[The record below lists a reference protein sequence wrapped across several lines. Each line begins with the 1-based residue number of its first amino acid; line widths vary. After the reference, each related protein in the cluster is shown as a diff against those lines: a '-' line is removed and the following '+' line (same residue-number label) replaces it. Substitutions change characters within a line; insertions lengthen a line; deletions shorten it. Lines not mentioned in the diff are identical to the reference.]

1 MQLISSIPSSYELIE
16 DLLSPDLLSSRKV
29 FGWPGTTSCDIY
41 RMKSSGKPLPRFR
54 NFLTLSPGSGFVGF
68 SDKIPWISLTSFF
81 VNLVYS

>member
-29 FGWPGTTSCDIY
+29 FGWPGTTSFDIY
-41 RMKSSGKPLPRFR
+41 RMKSSDKTLPRFR
-54 NFLTLSPGSGFVGF
+54 KFLTLSSGSGFVGF
-68 SDKIPWISLTSFF
+68 SDKSPWTSLTSFF